1 MSGDA
6 RDTIGDVE
14 VRVANS
20 VDGKVVVARLMG
32 HVGYLESKQLQPQ
45 LDRLLDRAEPSILL
59 ECSELSFISSSGL
72 RAILQF
78 ARQAQEKNKKLGFTA
93 LRESVAYVFDIS
105 GFTKI
110 LNIYDDQGQAET
122 ELSH

>member
-1 MSGDA
+1 MSSDT
-6 RDTIGDVE
+6 RDVIGDVE
-14 VRVANS
+14 VRVADS
-20 VDGKVVVARLMG
+20 VDDKVVVARLMG

-45 LDRLLDRAEPSILL
+45 LGRLLDRKESAILL

-78 ARQAQEKNKKLGFTA
+78 ARQAQEKNKKLGFA
-93 LRESVAYVFDIS
+93 SLRESVSYVFDIS

-110 LNIYDDQGQAET
+110 LNIYDDQKQAEADLLT
-122 ELSH
+122 

>member
-1 MSGDA
+1 MSDNT
-6 RDTIGDVE
+6 RDTLGEVE
-14 VRVANS
+14 VRVTDS
-20 VDGKVVVARLMG
+20 VEDKVVVARMMG

-45 LDRLLDRAEPSILL
+45 LDRLLGRTEPAIIL

-78 ARQAQEKNKKLGFTA
+78 ARQAQEKNKKLGFAA

-110 LNIYDDQGQAET
+110 LNIYDDQKQAEAK
-122 ELSH
+122 LLV